1 MARAHF
7 DSPSTSPTDRRMHI
21 LINDFIGGVLDRG
34 IPLYVRNLIEGL
46 KEEGVRVSIIRASP
60 IFRRIPRGLF
70 YAISCW
76 VEQFVLP
83 VAGLILRAD
92 VTLYPYNSIA
102 IADILSGRGRIVVH
116 DLELLD
122 RARWSPSRLYCKTCY
137 FVIRWLGYPVFTIA
151 DIIRNKIVAS
161 KAFGKAPIFILPNTF
176 YGFEILA
183 ARTTA
188 AVRKK
193 TILLCTGS
201 TPNKDLATLVRD
213 YLPSALHDGWSIS
226 IMGLHKK
233 GDAATFAALS
243 GPLSSG
249 QLTICGRLTDQDVVR
264 AYKTH
269 EVVWVHSLREGFG
282 RCVVEGRLVGRP
294 VICSAISE
302 FATLQDS
309 GVYLYATP
317 VQFAERLAA
326 VSGKAL
332 ENQPYRGYP
341 YRAMLRQALDRDLWR
356 Q

>member
-1 MARAHF
+1 
-7 DSPSTSPTDRRMHI
+7 MHI

-46 KEEGVRVSIIRASP
+46 KAEGVRVSVIRASP
-60 IFRRIPRGLF
+60 IFRRIPRNLF
-70 YAISCW
+70 YSISCC

-102 IADILSGRGRIVVH
+102 IVDVLSGRGRIVVH
-116 DLELLD
+116 DLEQLD
-122 RARWSPSRLYCKTCY
+122 RSQWSPSRIYYRTCY
-137 FVIRWLGYPVFTIA
+137 MVIRWLAYPVFTIA
-151 DIIRNKIVAS
+151 DIVRNRIVAS
-161 KAFGKAPIFILPNTF
+161 KTFGKAPIFILPNTF

-183 ARTTA
+183 AQTTA

-213 YLPSALHDGWSIS
+213 YLPLVLRKGWSIS

-233 GDAATFAALS
+233 NDAMTFAALS
-243 GPLSSG
+243 SALSSG

-269 EVVWVHSLREGFG
+269 EIVWVHSLREGFG

-309 GVYLYATP
+309 GVHLYVTP
-317 VQFAERLAA
+317 LQFAEQLAA
-326 VSGKAL
+326 LSGETG

-341 YRAMLRQALDRDLWR
+341 YRAMLRQALDRNL
-356 Q
+356 